1 MEVKM
6 KKNKIGDVII
16 VKVSIAAI
24 DENGDYICTH
34 VGLENYYKTNDTD
47 SMIFDESDIVER

>member
-1 MEVKM
+1 MR
-6 KKNKIGDVII
+6 KNKIGDVII